1 MKRSGFKRKLTV
13 PMKRSR
19 LRLAGTSTTAQDKQE
34 IQRLVRLIVTYRDN
48 GCVLRN
54 LRKCGVN
61 AFVDENE
68 EIVAT
73 SSFIQADHLVTRAN
87 SASFADT
94 RLIVCVCN
102 GCHAWK
108 NWNKESY
115 DKLVRTQLS
124 NARKILWDKC
134 EEQRHA
140 HKTKKMDW
148 KLEILALRKELKQ
161 YEL

>member
-1 MKRSGFKRKLTV
+1 MRKTKLKLV
-13 PMKRSR
+13 
-19 LRLAGTSTTAQDKQE
+19 GDNDTATLKKE
-34 IQRLVRLIVTYRDN
+34 IQRLVRLIVTHRDG
-48 GCVLRN
+48 GCI
-54 LRKCGVN
+54 LRKLRRCNVE
-61 AFVDENE
+61 AFVDENQ

-87 SASFADT
+87 SATFADT

-124 NARKILWDKC
+124 NATKTLWDKC
-134 EEQRHA
+134 EEARHR
-140 HKTKKMDW
+140 HQTKKMDW
-148 KLEILALRKELKQ
+148 KMEILALQKELKE
-161 YEL
+161 YESL